1 MDNTTNLAMFSP
13 TLEQKSVLQL
23 ASTPQQ
29 TLTLATSYFMKSK
42 GNFDEARSELYSL
55 GIKTSYNDD
64 VVIFSTLHNNK
75 INLDNAY
82 LRECNGL
89 VLNRHTYKPL
99 VVPPRTL
106 RFNIDTNASNVFL
119 HQGFYHIYKA
129 ADGTCFNLYYFN
141 GKWVISTAKG
151 HTMNDVKWDSKTY
164 QETISECLETI
175 GLTWEKFTDTLNPK
189 RSYSFGFSHPGRHKF
204 MADVPK
210 LWFIQ
215 SVVTDESSETY
226 LWASDQTP
234 IELIP
239 TQERYTTP
247 VLALKDLY
255 RKVRSALED
264 YLATGEVCF
273 GFILRS
279 VNPGLTKNHSDLF
292 IESSL
297 MCTIRRFWYENS
309 IIEQCH
315 KNGWNMEKAVTLNA
329 YLNTKNRDVFVK
341 LFPQYAQTFQT
352 YAVEIDKIVSSMV
365 DVGQNKLDE
374 AIDLADKSTAV
385 YTPKI
390 TAAKFLKMFRSTV
403 PYSINDQT
411 RDELAAIYESYVCH
425 PDSLGILMNA
435 W

>member
-1 MDNTTNLAMFSP
+1 
-13 TLEQKSVLQL
+13 
-23 ASTPQQ
+23 
-29 TLTLATSYFMKSK
+29 
-42 GNFDEARSELYSL
+42 
-55 GIKTSYNDD
+55 
-64 VVIFSTLHNNK
+64 
-75 INLDNAY
+75 
-82 LRECNGL
+82 
-89 VLNRHTYKPL
+89 
-99 VVPPRTL
+99 
-106 RFNIDTNASNVFL
+106 
-119 HQGFYHIYKA
+119 
-129 ADGTCFNLYYFN
+129 
-141 GKWVISTAKG
+141 
-151 HTMNDVKWDSKTY
+151 
-164 QETISECLETI
+164 
-175 GLTWEKFTDTLNPK
+175 
-189 RSYSFGFSHPGRHKF
+189 
-204 MADVPK
+204 MADAPK

-215 SVVTDESSETY
+215 SVVTDELSETY

-329 YLNTKNRDVFVK
+329 YLNTKNRDVFTK

-352 YAVEIDKIVSSMV
+352 YAVEIGKIVSLMV
-365 DVGQNKLDE
+365 DVGQNKLDDV
-374 AIDLADKSTAV
+374 IDVPVNDIAV
-385 YTPKI
+385 DPTSNVVNVAVAGPVPDPTNPNTLTKI
-390 TAAKFLKMFRSTV
+390 TANKFLKMFRSTV
-403 PYSINDQT
+403 QYSIAESNSK
-411 RDELAAIYESYVCH
+411 ELAAIYESYVCH
-425 PDSLGILMNA
+425 PDSLGMLMNA